1 MSNRVG
7 KDEIQKANDTH
18 IIDYI
23 KSKGENLKEEGKYH
37 RLAEHDS
44 LIINNNGKWFW
55 NSRNVGNFGSI
66 SFAREFY
73 GLSFQDAVRDI
84 KGQEISNE
92 ANYGKVEDDR
102 PFEYPYQYEKNTQ
115 DNAIRYLQKER
126 GISEG
131 TITTLIQSGIIAEDQ
146 KNNVVFKWKDRETG
160 EITGAERL
168 GTEPMEDGNHFKQI
182 VANSKYDGGF
192 EFQVGKPNK
201 IAFFESP
208 VDALSYYEMYKP
220 TNTRFKAM
228 SGLKDRSAARGIK
241 DLAKELQQDNKE
253 IEKVIIAVDNDE
265 AGNNFANKWVNMF
278 NISERHTP
286 YENDWND
293 DLKMAITQSDYQKR
307 PNESGNKK
315 YTRKKSPEKRKQEI
329 ESLADK
335 FAEQVDNHFTS
346 EEKLREHL
354 QFMSKFHKYSTR
366 NMTLIDQ
373 QFKGAR
379 AVGSF
384 NFWKDQGASV
394 KKGEKG
400 IKILA
405 PAPVNYYN
413 KEGEWKQTKYASKE
427 DKQKIKNGDYETKK
441 KTFFKVGHVFEYT
454 QTDAREKG
462 LETSDIFQQYHR
474 DGTIENDK
482 AIMSGLEKVA
492 DNLEVEIL
500 DKPLTE
506 LGTAKG
512 VSYPPIQSVALNPRN
527 SDYENVGV
535 LIHELAHAKLHTT
548 ETRDNYTKA
557 EKEFQ
562 AEMTAFVVADHY
574 DIDTQD
580 FSLSYLKAWTKDADM
595 EDKEKLLNDVKE
607 TANEFITVIDEEL
620 EQYQSME
627 FEQKVESENQQVEN
641 NPSIENDKVSA
652 KSNTMNME
660 NSSFETQLDSLKYE
674 NETLKENINLK
685 DEKMS
690 SLNTEYKNLSLQ
702 KNELAEEMNNYSE
715 SNKELNQKVK
725 TLTANNHQ
733 LYTQLEEMK
742 SFIKNNHVVLDE
754 FTKEYSNEN
763 EQGQE
768 QEQEEN
774 EEQQEEPYNEKKTVT
789 NERTL

>member
-1 MSNRVG
+1 MSNRVS
-7 KDEIQKANDTH
+7 KDEIQNANDTH

-23 KSKGENLKEEGKYH
+23 QSKGENLKKEGKYH

-55 NSRNVGNFGSI
+55 NSRNVGNFGAI

-84 KGQEISNE
+84 NGQEITNE
-92 ANYGKVEDDR
+92 ANYDNVEDDR
-102 PFEYPYQYEKNTQ
+102 PFEYPHQYEKDTQ

-160 EITGAERL
+160 DITGAERL
-168 GTEPMEDGNHFKQI
+168 GTEPMEDGSYFKQI
-182 VANSKYDGGF
+182 VTNSKYDGGF

-208 VDALSYYEMYKP
+208 IDALSYYEMYKP

-228 SGLKDRSAARGIK
+228 SGLKDRSLARGIK
-241 DLAKELQQDNKE
+241 DLAKELQQENKE

-265 AGNNFANKWVNMF
+265 AGDNFANKWVNMF

-286 YENDWND
+286 HENDWND
-293 DLKMAITQSDYQKR
+293 DLKVALTQADYQK
-307 PNESGNKK
+307 PSNERGKK
-315 YTRKKSPEKRKQEI
+315 KMPRKKTPEKRKKEI
-329 ESLADK
+329 ADLTDK
-335 FAEQVDNHFTS
+335 FAEQVDNYFTS
-346 EEKLREHL
+346 EDKLREHL

-366 NMTLIDQ
+366 NMTLIDK
-373 QFKGAR
+373 QFMGAR

-384 NFWKDQGASV
+384 KFWKEQGASV

-405 PAPVNYYN
+405 PTPVNYYN
-413 KEGEWKQTKYASKE
+413 KEGEWKQAKYASKE
-427 DKQKIKNGDYETKK
+427 DKQKIKNGEYETKQ

-462 LETSDIFQQYHR
+462 IETSDIFQQYHR

-492 DNLEVEIL
+492 DKLDVEIL
-500 DKPLTE
+500 NEPLTE

-512 VSYPPIQSVALNPRN
+512 VSYPTIQSVALNPRN

-548 ETRDNYTKA
+548 ETRNNYTKA

-574 DIDTQD
+574 DIDTKD
-580 FSLSYLKAWTKDADM
+580 FSLSYLKSWTKDADL
-595 EDKEKLLNDVKE
+595 EDKEKLLSDVKD
-607 TANEFITVIDEEL
+607 TANEFTTIIDQEL
-620 EQYQSME
+620 EQYKNME
-627 FEQKVESENQQVEN
+627 IAQNKKAENQLKRESSTIEGDKTSIN
-641 NPSIENDKVSA
+641 NTKG
-652 KSNTMNME
+652 T
-660 NSSFETQLDSLKYE
+660 ETSYSETKLDNLKYE
-674 NETLKENINLK
+674 NQALKENINLK
-685 DEKMS
+685 DEKMKS
-690 SLNTEYKNLSLQ
+690 INAEYESLSLQ
-702 KNELAEEMNNYSE
+702 KDKLAEEVNNYSE
-715 SNKELNQKVK
+715 NNKTLNEKVN

-733 LYTQLEEMK
+733 LYNQLEEMK
-742 SFIKNNHVVLDE
+742 SFIKNNPVVLDE
-754 FTKEYSNEN
+754 FSKEYSKEN
-763 EQGQE
+763 EQEQDQE
-768 QEQEEN
+768 QEDN
-774 EEQQEEPYNEKKTVT
+774 EKQQETPSHEKKTVI
-789 NERTL
+789 NDRDL